1 VISKNSTSNHNL
13 QMHRPTSHDLQ
24 WILLTVVL
32 ICMDALVVWGSLF
45 LAYTVRLSGRVL
57 TYGGN
62 PNEILYQALMLIS
75 VPIWITLFALT
86 GLYRRDALL
95 GGVTEY
101 QRAFRACT
109 AGVMTLIVLSLVSRE
124 LLTISRLWLAL
135 SWGLSSILVVL
146 ERFLVRRVAYTLRRR
161 GCLTDRVLIVGCN
174 EQGIAIAHQWSG
186 TPTSGMQVVGFV
198 DDFKPIGTSVVNGLK
213 VIGRPTALSELVH
226 KTGAHEVVVVPNAVA
241 WETFEEMIARAGS
254 QNDYT
259 LRLSPGFYELLTTG
273 VAVTNK
279 AFVPLLTIN
288 EARIV
293 GLDAVLK
300 IMLDYGLGVPL
311 FVLTAPIMTLAALAL
326 KIVRPG
332 KPVLAHF
339 QTIGQRGTAFEM
351 CKFATRIEPS
361 NKTSGSKG
369 PTPTAWAGVSWIE
382 RALYSSGLDKLP
394 QLFNILAG
402 QMSLVGPRPRV
413 VDEEAI
419 SSAGR
424 NLQTVKP
431 GFIGPWTTS
440 GSCDPKDE
448 TQDELY
454 YVRNWTIWM
463 DLHVLVQTI
472 LYVLSSCWRARRI
485 AFGKQAGY
493 STLTSAPQNSRAQ
506 ASLALSKLSESD
518 GESYGR

>member
-1 VISKNSTSNHNL
+1 
-13 QMHRPTSHDLQ
+13 
-24 WILLTVVL
+24 
-32 ICMDALVVWGSLF
+32 
-45 LAYTVRLSGRVL
+45 VL
-57 TYGGN
+57 TYGGD
-62 PNEILYQALMLIS
+62 PKEILYQALMLIS

-95 GGVTEY
+95 SGVTEY

-109 AGVMTLIVLSLVSRE
+109 TGVMVLIVLSLVSRE

-146 ERFLVRRVAYTLRRR
+146 ERFLVRRVAYALRRR
-161 GCLTDRVLIVGCN
+161 GYLTARVLIVGCN
-174 EQGIAIAHQWSG
+174 EQGIAIARQWSES
-186 TPTSGMQVVGFV
+186 PTSGMQIVGFV
-198 DDFKPIGTSVVNGLK
+198 DDFKPIGTPVVNGLK
-213 VIGRPTALSELVH
+213 VIGRPTALGDLAR
-226 KTGAHEVVVVPNAVA
+226 KTGANEVVVVPNAVA
-241 WETFEEMIARAGS
+241 WETFEEMISRSGT
-254 QNDYT
+254 QNDYA

-300 IMLDYGLGVPL
+300 TLLDYGLGVPL
-311 FVLTAPIMTLAALAL
+311 FILAAPIMMLFALGL

-332 KPVLAHF
+332 KPALVRF
-339 QTIGQRGTAFEM
+339 QTIGQRGATFDM
-351 CKFATRIEPS
+351 RKFATHMESLI
-361 NKTSGSKG
+361 KTSGQKG
-369 PTPTAWAGVSWIE
+369 LPATTCVGVSWIE
-382 RALYSSGLDKLP
+382 RTLYSSGLDKLP
-394 QLFNILAG
+394 QLFNVLAG

-413 VDEEAI
+413 VDEKAI

-440 GSCDPKDE
+440 GACDPKDE

-463 DLHVLVQTI
+463 DLQILVQTI
-472 LYVLSSCWRARRI
+472 LYVFSSYWHARRI
-485 AFGKQAGY
+485 VFGKQAGY
-493 STLTSAPQNSRAQ
+493 STITQVSHNSRAQ